1 VPNQRR
7 PLHAHPVH
15 DPCSREGDGWDY
27 AGCLGAGD
35 KIGEVF
41 FDTNKIKGLA
51 QMYIHAIV
59 SKAEEDALSGLLHSS
74 LLFRDE
80 GVGAPHFPGFA
91 TMDIC

>member
-1 VPNQRR
+1 VFPRGR
-7 PLHAHPVH
+7 CE
-15 DPCSREGDGWDY
+15 DCRSSWRS
-27 AGCLGAGD
+27 GD
-35 KIGEVF
+35 KTPRNI
-41 FDTNKIKGLA
+41 FDTNKINGLT

-91 TMDIC
+91 TIDIC